1 MLHVG
6 LTGGIGAGKSTVAG
20 RLVSH
25 GAVLI
30 DSDRLA
36 REAVA
41 PGTEGLRAVVAEFG
55 TEVLAPDGTLDR
67 PALAARV
74 FGDDDAR
81 VRLNAVVHPLVGA
94 RSAELMAA
102 APADAVVVQ
111 DVPLLV
117 EGGMAADFPLVV
129 VVHADTEVR
138 MRRLVG
144 QRGMPESDAW
154 SRIAAQAT
162 DGQHRAVADVW
173 LENSGTRDGTL
184 AAVDRLWAERL
195 LPFEENLRTLRR
207 APRPRHAE
215 LVPPD
220 ETWPAQAERVAARVA
235 AAVGDQARRVD
246 HIGSTAVP
254 GLAAKD
260 VLDLQVV
267 VRDMGTAGQV
277 ADGLAAAGL
286 VRGEGRWWDNALDG
300 TRRDKAIALNA
311 DPGRAANCHIRPL
324 DSPVWREALLL
335 RDWLR
340 AHPDGIQEY
349 AEVKLALARQ
359 RLASIDAYAAAK
371 TPFISGTLARAERWA
386 VQTGWQATA

>member
-1 MLHVG
+1 
-6 LTGGIGAGKSTVAG
+6 
-20 RLVSH
+20 
-25 GAVLI
+25 
-30 DSDRLA
+30 
-36 REAVA
+36 
-41 PGTEGLRAVVAEFG
+41 
-55 TEVLAPDGTLDR
+55 
-67 PALAARV
+67 
-74 FGDDDAR
+74 
-81 VRLNAVVHPLVGA
+81 
-94 RSAELMAA
+94 
-102 APADAVVVQ
+102 
-111 DVPLLV
+111 
-117 EGGMAADFPLVV
+117 
-129 VVHADTEVR
+129 
-138 MRRLVG
+138 
-144 QRGMPESDAW
+144 
-154 SRIAAQAT
+154 
-162 DGQHRAVADVW
+162 VW

-207 APRPRHAE
+207 APRPRYAE

-235 AAVGDQARRVD
+235 AAAGDQARRVD

-267 VRDMGTAGQV
+267 VHDIGTAGQV

>member
-94 RSAELMAA
+94 RSAELLAA

-111 DVPLLV
+111 DIPLLV

-267 VRDMGTAGQV
+267 VHDIGTAGQV

>member
-94 RSAELMAA
+94 RSAELLAA

-267 VRDMGTAGQV
+267 VHDIGTAGQV

>member
-94 RSAELMAA
+94 RSAELLAA

-111 DVPLLV
+111 DIPLLV

-220 ETWPAQAERVAARVA
+220 ETWPAQAERVAVRVA
-235 AAVGDQARRVD
+235 AAAGDQARRVD

-267 VRDMGTAGQV
+267 VHDIGTAGQV

>member
-94 RSAELMAA
+94 RSAELLAA

-111 DVPLLV
+111 DIPLLV

-235 AAVGDQARRVD
+235 AAAGDQARRVD

-267 VRDMGTAGQV
+267 VHDIGTAGQV

>member
-267 VRDMGTAGQV
+267 VHDIGTAGQV

>member
-235 AAVGDQARRVD
+235 AAAGDQARRVD

-267 VRDMGTAGQV
+267 VHDIGTAGQV